1 MPNSKLDLTGPA
13 ARIITLLNNAEE
25 LIVRSNNRQG
35 AKDVVRAMVI
45 YANGKSFPIPDE
57 KIDTFYAV
65 LIDSRPYT
73 LSAILK
79 DIATDVLV
87 RDKAIRAQR
96 NKNKRVRSIR
106 DD

>member
-25 LIVRSNNRQG
+25 LIVQSNRREA
-35 AKDVVRAMVI
+35 AKDVVKAMSI
-45 YANGKSFPIPDE
+45 YAKSKSFPIPDE
-57 KIDTFYAV
+57 KIETFMAV

-87 RDKAIRAQR
+87 KDKAIRA
-96 NKNKRVRSIR
+96 KR
-106 DD
+106 DKHHPTHYKTP